1 MPSSRPVRRPSAS
14 PKVSPCSWSPSGPRV
29 AMPSSGPARSAARP
43 SFRGPGEGWNSS
55 QGVSNSY
62 RAACP
67 MNPSGARS
75 RRCSRKRGRFVVADD
90 AWGADIV
97 FVVQVQGGAS
107 FSGLQVSA
115 GPRRPAPLTFGVGAL
130 DTPAGTTTPVRL
142 LAVAVRGAVWR
153 GGARDATSL
162 LQGRVWDG
170 TEHAVGSQAVSP
182 DALVEAFSKHP
193 DRPYPPSR
201 QAGRPPMFDELPP
214 EPGSTLNDQQPPR
227 LTTARSFLTT
237 RTRSRSRL
245 SARRRWRRARQL
257 WLPRSRLLP
266 MAPRCRGFAARIR
279 PRGRAGDRADRL
291 RLQRLSGRRGAD
303 GDRPALPIGPA
314 ESGVASRH
322 LGEHALADRSYPRRG
337 VYADRCA
344 AAGGRRHGRLV
355 ERWRRYPDRVHT
367 RQGCCTAGDCRHGR
381 DGSGQSDHHAVDALT
396 TERLSAGP
404 GCSILAI

>member
-1 MPSSRPVRRPSAS
+1 MTSASWRVLDLHYTSPWRSFRRPLATALLAVTWLAGLPAGQVPFRFAKGQSVFVVALRTTGGDAVFRPCQVGGETVVSRPRPGMELVPGGIELLPGGMPDEPLRRQ
-14 PKVSPCSWSPSGPRV
+14 VETL
-29 AMPSSGPARSAARP
+29 
-43 SFRGPGEGWNSS
+43 F
-55 QGVSNSY
+55 
-62 RAACP
+62 
-67 MNPSGARS
+67 
-75 RRCSRKRGRFVVADD
+75 RKRGRFVVADD
-90 AWGADIV
+90 AGRADIV

-227 LTTARSFLTT
+227 QTYRPFIPHNPNAKPQPVVCAAPL
-237 RTRSRSRL
+237 
-245 SARRRWRRARQL
+245 
-257 WLPRSRLLP
+257 
-266 MAPRCRGFAARIR
+266 APRAAAVA
-279 PRGRAGDRADRL
+279 PAVPAV
-291 RLQRLSGRRGAD
+291 AD
-303 GDRPALPIGPA
+303 GPAA
-314 ESGVASRH
+314 VAVS
-322 LGEHALADRSYPRRG
+322 L
-337 VYADRCA
+337 
-344 AAGGRRHGRLV
+344 LV
-355 ERWRRYPDRVHT
+355 H
-367 RQGCCTAGDCRHGR
+367 
-381 DGSGQSDHHAVDALT
+381 
-396 TERLSAGP
+396 
-404 GCSILAI
+404 